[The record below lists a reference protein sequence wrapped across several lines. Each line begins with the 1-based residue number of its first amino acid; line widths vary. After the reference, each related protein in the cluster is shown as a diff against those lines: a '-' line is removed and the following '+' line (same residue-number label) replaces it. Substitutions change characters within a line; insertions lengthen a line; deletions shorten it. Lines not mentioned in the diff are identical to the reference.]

1 MMESNLA
8 LAKCNGQIIAFTYR
22 RLRKDDVLE
31 GLYKY
36 DIQSSDDG
44 FEPASI
50 RQHIMVNH
58 WGSLVSR
65 DPLPLD
71 ENGWLFLEEND
82 FIQLPYLFVSQQE
95 YKNLSEDTIN
105 ELSRDDV
112 KEEQHNAHHQI

>member
-1 MMESNLA
+1 MGTHLA
-8 LAKCNGQIIAFTYR
+8 LAKCKGHIIAFTNR
-22 RLRKDDVLE
+22 RIRKDDVLE

-50 RQHIMVNH
+50 KQHIMVNH

-82 FIQLPYLFVSQQE
+82 FIQLPYLYVSQKE
-95 YKNLSEDTIN
+95 YKNLSEDIIK
-105 ELSRDDV
+105 ELSSNEV